1 MTTPIRSTRGF
12 SLIEIMI
19 ALVLMGLVS
28 TVIYKMLVTTQR
40 VTDAQAERT
49 DVQTNL
55 RAGALV
61 IPNELRQITISTAS
75 SFDSISDIRGI
86 SDTSITYRA
95 MRGFYTICATPSS
108 ATTLSVV
115 DAGGFASEYRA
126 PTTSDS
132 VFVFWE
138 GDTTKTSDDSW
149 VQVGLSAVA
158 TSTCTYAGASR
169 TAYNFT
175 FSGGGVPSGFPYAKI
190 QGGSPVRTYETVNLS
205 LFSYNSQQ
213 WLGMAV
219 NAGGTPSYQPVVGPL
234 AATSGS
240 VYGFQLTYYDST
252 GAAVSASSSNIPKI
266 RTIKVAL
273 RAISNDQ
280 VALSGKNRTTIQ
292 DSLVTYVTLRN
303 APFN

>member
-1 MTTPIRSTRGF
+1 MTTPTRSTRGF

-19 ALVLMGLVS
+19 ALVLMGLVA
-28 TVIYKMLVTTQR
+28 TVVYRMLVTTQR

-49 DVQTNL
+49 DLQTNL

-61 IPNELRQITISTAS
+61 IPNELRQITISTS
-75 SFDSISDIRGI
+75 SSYDSISDIRAI
-86 SDTSITYRA
+86 TDTSITYRA
-95 MRGFYTICATPSS
+95 MRGFYTICATPGS

-132 VFVFWE
+132 AFVFWE
-138 GDTTKTSDDSW
+138 GDTTKTSDDAW
-149 VQVGLSAVA
+149 VQVGISTVS

-175 FSGGGVPSGFPYAKI
+175 FIGGGVPNYTKV
-190 QGGSPVRTYETVNLS
+190 QGGSPVRTYETVALG
-205 LFSYNSQQ
+205 LYSYNGKQ
-213 WLGMAV
+213 WLGMAINPGASAPV
-219 NAGGTPSYQPVVGPL
+219 YQPVVGPL
-234 AATSGS
+234 AATTGGA
-240 VYGFQLTYYDST
+240 YGFQLTYFDST
-252 GAAVSASSSNIPKI
+252 GTALTASTTNIPKV

-273 RAISNDQ
+273 RAISSDQ
-280 VALSGKNRTTIQ
+280 VALSGRSRTTIK